1 MQNIKEIIIIA
12 CIYTSIIL
20 SGSILSEIYD
30 LVKLNKQLSKDLHK
44 AMELVIT
51 IDEENK
57 SYDSMLQSMNAYV
70 DELEEEINQYEYL
83 HRLKKDLD
91 RNTLK

>member
-1 MQNIKEIIIIA
+1 MQNIKEITIIA
-12 CIYTSIIL
+12 CIYTFIIL
-20 SGSILSEIYD
+20 SGSILSEIYS

-57 SYDSMLQSMNAYV
+57 SYDSMLQSMNAYA
-70 DELEEEINQYEYL
+70 DELKEEINQYEYL

-91 RNTLK
+91 RNTIK

>member
-12 CIYTSIIL
+12 CIYTFIIL
-20 SGSILSEIYD
+20 SGSMLSEIYS

-57 SYDSMLQSMNAYV
+57 SYYSMLQSMNAYA
-70 DELEEEINQYEYL
+70 DELKEEINQYEYL